1 MNDNDTSASIHGER
15 DNFDSI
21 DEKMEEGKETRDGE
35 AYDEGFYR
43 LTVSGKK
50 NVQGA
55 IQALVG
61 ENGEY
66 GALVLQDE
74 GGSMRLFLN
83 PKAVDMERVTTL
95 AQAQEAVE
103 QKKREIEEANRQKI
117 AAWEAR
123 TGHPQR

>member
-1 MNDNDTSASIHGER
+1 
-15 DNFDSI
+15 
-21 DEKMEEGKETRDGE
+21 MEEGKETRDGE

-83 PKAVDMERVTTL
+83 PKARP
-95 AQAQEAVE
+95 
-103 QKKREIEEANRQKI
+103 
-117 AAWEAR
+117 
-123 TGHPQR
+123 TGRRSRRGRRGLG